1 MSLSAS
7 SVTRLSALG
16 SMASATA
23 GAMTAAQAMTE
34 LNAKR
39 LTQPVVVEDSQA
51 NLQANLANLQK
62 LAALGKLS
70 ALSFTDN
77 ATSLQFS
84 AAQINT
90 SSALLGKAIASGVT
104 VQVVDTAGNTARMA
118 SRISTAF
125 EVTVIDTAAN
135 IGKNLTGLQTLAVTG
150 KLDTLTFTDSA
161 PALTMKASQ
170 FGATAALR
178 AKMSG
183 VDVTVSDTAAN
194 VAKVNVASA
203 SGVTIKDSAANV
215 LRNFEAMRTLAATG
229 PSMTVTLT
237 DHAPVMALTA
247 AQYVGSADLRAK
259 LQGVTY
265 TIKDNAQAIAD
276 NASALS
282 GLKVSV
288 TDTAANVQSNLD
300 ALQTFA
306 DAGNLSLLKV
316 TDASKAKLSMTAA
329 QALKMGAL
337 SGSAITL
344 TDTAANIQAN
354 FDGLLAVKKINA
366 IQLTDTAR
374 PVLQV
379 TEAQYKKGAALLA
392 KVSGA
397 AVSVQFSG
405 NMANYKIKAN
415 ADGSFAV
422 GNATYKKVNFFAFQD
437 TTAFADTGDAN
448 VNAMLLGGTN
458 YWWRDTAG
466 GVTTSDTQIKT
477 NVFSLGEGSSRQSFT
492 YSFMTA
498 LPDGNTSD
506 STGFRAM
513 SNTQQS
519 AVRRAFDYLSSI
531 INVTFTESNSA
542 GQADINFG
550 TNNQST
556 KGSSGYANL
565 PNGSGDHP
573 VYLFL
578 DNSPGNANTTMT
590 QGSYGWETL
599 IHEIGHTLG
608 LKHPGNYNASGGA
621 MPGPYLSKALD
632 SRLYTLMSYNNPT
645 GSLEVSSAS
654 LPSGATRYSASTVNP
669 STYMMFDMAALQFMY
684 GVGNGQGTS
693 DYQVTSF
700 NADWSGM
707 QTLWMPEDGVIDASA
722 VSNAN
727 IIDLRAGAFSSI
739 NVIPKSI
746 TDSFP
751 ASLKT
756 AATYMGLNNVGLAYG
771 SQVVTAK
778 GGAAGDVFY
787 TSAAADVT
795 IDGGDG
801 NDTVYLAGTAADW
814 VQSQGTY
821 TNAKLSRSVSLSN
834 VEVVKFYNADTY
846 ATTHSRLDL
855 SA

>member
-1 MSLSAS
+1 
-7 SVTRLSALG
+7 
-16 SMASATA
+16 MASATA
-23 GAMTAAQAMTE
+23 GALTVAQAMTE
-34 LNAKR
+34 LTAKR

-51 NLQANLANLQK
+51 NLQGNLANLQK
-62 LAALGKLS
+62 LAVAGKLS
-70 ALSFTDN
+70 SLNFTDN
-77 ATSLQFS
+77 DTSLQFS

-104 VQVVDTAGNTARMA
+104 VKVADTAGNTARMA

-125 EVTVIDTAAN
+125 EVTVTDTAAN
-135 IGKNLTGLQTLAVTG
+135 IEKNLTGLQTLAVTG
-150 KLDTLTFTDSA
+150 KLDTLAFTDSS
-161 PALTMKASQ
+161 PVLTMKASQ
-170 FGATAALR
+170 FGATAAVR

-183 VDVTVSDTAAN
+183 AAITVSDSAAN
-194 VAKVNVASA
+194 VAKVNVSAASA
-203 SGVTIKDSAANV
+203 VAIKDSASNV

-229 PSMTVTLT
+229 PSMTVTLI
-237 DHAPVMALTA
+237 DRAPVMTLTA

-259 LQGVTY
+259 LQGVAY
-265 TIKDNAQAIAD
+265 TIKDTAQAIAD
-276 NASALS
+276 NANALS
-282 GLKVSV
+282 GVKVAV
-288 TDTAANVQSNLD
+288 TDTAANVQTHID
-300 ALQTFA
+300 TLQTFA

-329 QALKMGAL
+329 QALKMGNM
-337 SGSAITL
+337 SGTAITL
-344 TDTAANIQAN
+344 TDTAAHVQAN
-354 FDGLLAVKKINA
+354 FDGLLAVKKITA
-366 IQLTDTAR
+366 VALTDTAR

-379 TEAQYKKGAALLA
+379 SEAQYKKGVALLA

-397 AVSVQFSG
+397 AVSVQFSS
-405 NMANYKIKAN
+405 NLANYKIKAN

-437 TTAFADTGDAN
+437 TTTFADTGDAN
-448 VNAMLLGGTN
+448 LNAMVLGGTN

-466 GVTTSDTQIKT
+466 TVATSDAQIKT
-477 NVFSLGEGSSRQSFT
+477 GVYALGDGSSKQSFT

-498 LPDGNTSD
+498 LPAGNTAD
-506 STGFRAM
+506 SNNFRGMTDA
-513 SNTQQS
+513 QK
-519 AVRRAFDYLSSI
+519 AGVRLAFDYLSSI
-531 INVTFTESNSA
+531 INATFTESNEA

-550 TNNQST
+550 TNNQTS
-556 KGSSGYANL
+556 KGSSGYANV

-578 DNSPGNANTTMT
+578 DNSPGNTNTTMT
-590 QGSYGWETL
+590 QGSYGWQTL

-608 LKHPGNYNASGGA
+608 LKHPGNYNASGGT
-621 MPGPYLSKALD
+621 MPGPFLPKALD
-632 SRLYTLMSYNNPT
+632 SRLYTLMSYNNPA
-645 GSLEVSSAS
+645 GSLEVTSAT
-654 LPSGATRYSASTVNP
+654 LPSGATRYTSSTVNA

-684 GVGNGQGTS
+684 GVGTGQGIS

-700 NADWSGM
+700 SADWSGM
-707 QTLWMPEDGVIDASA
+707 QTLWMPEDGVMDASA
-722 VSNAN
+722 VNNAN

-751 ASLKT
+751 TSLKT

-771 SQVVTAK
+771 SQVTTAK
-778 GGAAGDVFY
+778 GGSVGDVFY
-787 TSAAADVT
+787 TSAAADVA

-821 TNAKLSRSVSLSN
+821 TNAKLSRSVSLSS
-834 VEVVKFYNADTY
+834 VEVVKYYNADTY

>member
-1 MSLSAS
+1 
-7 SVTRLSALG
+7 
-16 SMASATA
+16 
-23 GAMTAAQAMTE
+23 MTAAQAMTE

-77 ATSLQFS
+77 DTSLQFS

-498 LPDGNTSD
+498 LSDGNTSD

-707 QTLWMPEDGVIDASA
+707 QTLWMPENGVIDASA

>member
-1 MSLSAS
+1 
-7 SVTRLSALG
+7 
-16 SMASATA
+16 
-23 GAMTAAQAMTE
+23 MTAAQAMAE
-34 LNAKR
+34 LTAKR
-39 LTQPVVVEDSQA
+39 LVQPVVIEDSQA
-51 NLQANLANLQK
+51 NLQANLGNLQK

-70 ALSFTDN
+70 ALSFTDSD
-77 ATSLQFS
+77 TSLQFS
-84 AAQINT
+84 AAQINS
-90 SSALLGKAIASGVT
+90 SSALLSKAVASGVT
-104 VQVVDTAGNTARMA
+104 VKVADTAANTSRMA

-125 EVTVIDTAAN
+125 DVTVTDTAAN
-135 IGKNLTGLQTLAVTG
+135 ITKNLTGLQTLAVSG
-150 KLDTLTFTDSA
+150 KLDTLTFTDSS

-170 FGATAALR
+170 FSSTAALR
-178 AKMSG
+178 TKMTG
-183 VDVTVSDTAAN
+183 VAITVSDSAAN
-194 VAKVNVASA
+194 IAKVNVASA
-203 SGVTIKDSAANV
+203 TEVAIKDSAANV

-237 DHAPVMALTA
+237 DRLPVMSLTA
-247 AQYVGSADLRAK
+247 AQYVGSEALRAE
-259 LQGVTY
+259 LTGVTY
-265 TIKDNAQAIAD
+265 TIKDTAQAIATHA
-276 NASALS
+276 NALA
-282 GLKVSV
+282 GLKVAV
-288 TDTAANVQSNLD
+288 TDTAANVQTHID
-300 ALQTFA
+300 TLQSFA

-329 QALKMGAL
+329 QALKMGAM
-337 SGSAITL
+337 SGAAITL
-344 TDTAANIQAN
+344 TDTAAHVQAN
-354 FDGLLAVKKINA
+354 FDALLAVKKITA
-366 IQLTDTAR
+366 VQLTDIAR

-379 TEAQYKKGAALLA
+379 SESQYKKGAALLA

-422 GNATYKKVNFFAFQD
+422 GNATYKKVNFLAFQD
-437 TTAFADTGDAN
+437 TTAFADTGDVN
-448 VNAMLLGGTN
+448 LNAMVLGGTN

-466 GVTTSDTQIKT
+466 TVATSDTQIKT
-477 NVFSLGEGSSRQSFT
+477 NVFALGEGSSRQAFT
-492 YSFMTA
+492 FSFMTA
-498 LPDGNTSD
+498 LPDGNTAD
-506 STGFRAM
+506 STGFRGM
-513 SNTQQS
+513 TSTQQD
-519 AVRRAFDYLSSI
+519 AVRSAFAYLSSI
-531 INVTFTESNSA
+531 INVTFTESNEA

-550 TNNQST
+550 TNNQTS
-556 KGSSGYANL
+556 KGSSGYANV

-590 QGSYGWETL
+590 QGSYGWQTL

-608 LKHPGNYNASGGA
+608 LKHPGNYNASGGS
-621 MPGPYLSKALD
+621 MPGPFLPKALD
-632 SRLYTLMSYNNPT
+632 SRLYTLMSYNNPA
-645 GSLEVSSAS
+645 GSLEVTSST
-654 LPSGATRYSASTVNP
+654 LPTGAMRYSSSTVNP
-669 STYMMFDMAALQFMY
+669 STYMMFDMAALQFLY
-684 GVGNGQGTS
+684 GVGDGQGVS

-700 NADWSGM
+700 TADWSGM

-722 VSNAN
+722 VTNAN

-771 SQVVTAK
+771 SQVSTAK
-778 GGAAGDVFY
+778 GGISGDVFY
-787 TSAAADVT
+787 TSAQADVA

-814 VQSQGTY
+814 IQNQDTY
-821 TNAKLSRSVSLSN
+821 TNAKLSRSVSLSS
-834 VEVVKFYNADTY
+834 VEVVKYYNADTY

>member
-1 MSLSAS
+1 
-7 SVTRLSALG
+7 
-16 SMASATA
+16 
-23 GAMTAAQAMTE
+23 MTAAQAMTE

-39 LTQPVVVEDSQA
+39 LTQAVVVEDSQA

-77 ATSLQFS
+77 DASLQFS
-84 AAQINT
+84 AAQIST
-90 SSALLGKAIASGVT
+90 SSALLGKAVASGVT
-104 VQVVDTAGNTARMA
+104 VKVADTAGNTARMA

-135 IGKNLTGLQTLAVTG
+135 IEKNLTGLQTLAVTG

-203 SGVTIKDSAANV
+203 SEVTIKDSAANV
-215 LRNFEAMRTLAATG
+215 LRNFDAMRTLAATG
-229 PSMTVTLT
+229 PSMKVALT
-237 DHAPVMALTA
+237 DPAPVMALTA
-247 AQYVGSADLRAK
+247 TQYVGSADLRAK

-276 NASALS
+276 NVSTLS

-329 QALKMGAL
+329 QALKMGAM
-337 SGSAITL
+337 SGTAISL

-366 IQLTDTAR
+366 IQLTDTVR

-415 ADGSFAV
+415 TDGSFAV

-477 NVFSLGEGSSRQSFT
+477 DVFSLGEGSSRQSFT

-556 KGSSGYANL
+556 KGSSGYANV

-578 DNSPGNANTTMT
+578 DNSPGNANTTMN

-608 LKHPGNYNASGGA
+608 LKHPGNYNASGGT
-621 MPGPYLSKALD
+621 MPGPYLPKALD

-645 GSLEVSSAS
+645 GSLEVSSVS

-684 GVGNGQGTS
+684 GVGNGQGAS

-700 NADWSGM
+700 TADWSGM

-771 SQVVTAK
+771 SQVGTAK

-787 TSAAADVT
+787 TSTAVDVS
-795 IDGGDG
+795 IDGGAG
-801 NDTVYLAGTAADW
+801 SDTVYLAGTAADW
-814 VQSQGTY
+814 VQNQGTY
-821 TNAKLSRSVSLSN
+821 TNTKLARSVSLSN
-834 VEVVKFYNADTY
+834 VEVVKYYNADLF

-855 SA
+855 QA

>member
-1 MSLSAS
+1 
-7 SVTRLSALG
+7 
-16 SMASATA
+16 MASPTA
-23 GAMTAAQAMTE
+23 GALTVAQAMAD
-34 LNAKR
+34 LAAKR

-62 LAALGKLS
+62 LTAAGKLS
-70 ALSFTDN
+70 ALSLTDGD
-77 ATSLQFS
+77 ASLQFT

-90 SSALLGKAIASGVT
+90 SSALLTKVMSSGVT
-104 VQVVDTAGNTARMA
+104 VKVADTAINTARMA

-125 EVTVIDTAAN
+125 EVTVTDSAEN
-135 IGKNLTGLQTLAVTG
+135 IQKSLTGLQTLAVTG
-150 KLDTLTFTDSA
+150 KLDTLTFTDAS
-161 PALTMKASQ
+161 PALTLKASQ

-178 AKMSG
+178 AKMP
-183 VDVTVSDTAAN
+183 DAAITISDSAAN
-194 VAKVNVASA
+194 VAKIAVTGASA
-203 SGVTIKDSAANV
+203 IAVKDSAANV

-229 PSMTVTLT
+229 PSMTVTLI
-237 DHAPVMALTA
+237 DRAPVMTLSA

-259 LQGVTY
+259 LQGVSY

-276 NASALS
+276 NASALR
-282 GLKVSV
+282 GLKVAV
-288 TDTAANVQSNLD
+288 TDTAANVQTNLE
-300 ALQTFA
+300 ALQTLA
-306 DAGNLSLLKV
+306 EAGNLSLLKV

-329 QALKMGAL
+329 QALKLGAL

-354 FDGLLAVKKINA
+354 FDALLAVKKINA

-397 AVSVQFSG
+397 AVSVAFSG

-415 ADGSFAV
+415 TDGSFAV
-422 GNATYKKVNFFAFQD
+422 GSAIYKKVNFFAFQD

-448 VNAMLLGGTN
+448 VNAMVLGGTN
-458 YWWRDTAG
+458 FWWRDTAG
-466 GVTTSDTQIKT
+466 AVTTSDTQIKT
-477 NVFSLGEGSSRQSFT
+477 GVYAMGEGSSRQAFS
-492 YSFMTA
+492 YSFMTD

-513 SNTQQS
+513 STAQKA

-531 INVTFTESNSA
+531 INVTFTESNAA

-556 KGSSGYANL
+556 KGSSGYANV

-578 DNSPGNANTTMT
+578 DNSPGNTNTNMA
-590 QGSYGWETL
+590 QGSYGWQTL

-608 LKHPGNYNASGGA
+608 LKHPGNYNASGGT
-621 MPGPYLSKALD
+621 MPGPYLPKALD
-632 SRLYTLMSYNNPT
+632 SRLYTLMSYNNPA
-645 GSLEVSSAS
+645 GSLEVTSTP
-654 LPSGATRYSASTVNP
+654 LPSGTRYSGSTLNP

-684 GVGNGQGTS
+684 GVGSGQGVS

-700 NADWSGM
+700 TADWSGM
-707 QTLWMPEDGVIDASA
+707 QTLWTPAGGVMDASA

-727 IIDLRAGAFSSI
+727 IMDLRAGAFSSI

-751 ASLKT
+751 TSLKT

-771 SQVVTAK
+771 SHISTAK
-778 GGAAGDVFY
+778 GGSASDVFY
-787 TSAAADVT
+787 TSTAADVS
-795 IDGGDG
+795 IEGGDG

-814 VQSQGTY
+814 IESQGTY
-821 TNAKLSRSVSLSN
+821 TNAKLARSVSLSS
-834 VEVVKFYNADTY
+834 VEVIKYYNADAY
-846 ATTHSRLDL
+846 AITHSRLDL
-855 SA
+855 QA